1 MTHRPFLRQALIL
14 GATSLASALLAVGI
28 YRQVTPTTTVVL
40 REPNAAKLAALEEPR
55 REDSFGDAV
64 TGSSGPD
71 FSQTAI
77 KVTPTVVNIQALRNG
92 DFPLDPFNVS
102 SGSGVIISANGFIV
116 TNHHV
121 IEGGEEIEVTLHDMR
136 EFKARV
142 VGVDQS
148 TDLALL
154 QIAASDLEY
163 ARFANS
169 DSLHVGQWVVAVG
182 NPFNLESTVTAGIV
196 SAKARNINIL
206 EDAYSVESF
215 IQTDAVIN
223 PGNSGGALV
232 DPRGGLVG
240 INTAIVT
247 NTGNFEGYSF
257 AIPSNL
263 VLKVVRDLKEFGRVR
278 RGILGVTV
286 ENLIQQEANKRGMKP
301 GTGVLIKGITPG
313 GAAEKAGLQPG
324 DIVHA
329 INSLRVRTVPQLLEQ
344 IARHRPGDKIELLF
358 YRDGSPLEATVTLQE
373 LYEASAS
380 AEGLRGTLLEASG
393 LEIRPL
399 TKEEAKR
406 FGQSGGVVRSV
417 RQGSPAAMAN
427 IEPGFVI
434 RSVNGKRVRQFD
446 ELLPLLQ
453 KGGKVVLEGNYKGY
467 AGDYKYIFKY

>member
-1 MTHRPFLRQALIL
+1 M
-14 GATSLASALLAVGI
+14 ASALLAVGI
-28 YRQVTPTTTVVL
+28 YRQFTPTTTVIL
-40 REPNAAKLAALEEPR
+40 REPNSGKLASLKEPSKEE
-55 REDSFGDAV
+55 SFADAV
-64 TGSSGPD
+64 IEGSGPD
-71 FSQTAI
+71 FSHTALQ
-77 KVTPTVVNIQALRNG
+77 VTPTVVHIQALRNG
-92 DFPLDPFNVS
+92 NFPLDPFNVS
-102 SGSGVIISANGFIV
+102 SGSGVIISANGYIV

-136 EFKARV
+136 EYKARI

-206 EDAYSVESF
+206 EDTYSVESF

-263 VLKVVRDLKEFGRVR
+263 ALKVVRDLKEFGRVR
-278 RGILGVTV
+278 RGILGVSV
-286 ENLIQQEANKRGMKP
+286 ENLVQQEANKRGLKP
-301 GTGVLIKGITPG
+301 GTGVLIRGITPG

-344 IARHRPGDKIELLF
+344 VARHRPGDQIELLF
-358 YRDGSPLEATVTLQE
+358 YRDGNPLEATVTLQE
-373 LYEASAS
+373 LYEATLT
-380 AEGLRGTLLEASG
+380 AEGIRSTVLEASG

-399 TKEEAKR
+399 TKEEARR
-406 FGQSGGVVRSV
+406 FGQNGGVVRSV
-417 RQGSPAAMAN
+417 RKDSPAAMAN

-434 RSVNGKRVRQFD
+434 RSVNGKRVRKFD
-446 ELLPLLQ
+446 ELLPLLEQ
-453 KGGKVVLEGNYKGY
+453 GGKVVLEGKYKGY